1 VLLCAALT
9 GILYLQR
16 YWRRLDAAGMAAYAP
31 AGAKAVAFIDVAAL
45 RKAGVLE
52 LIAGSRAVEE
62 SEYQR
67 FVRETQFDYRTDL
80 DAVLLAFLDG
90 ENYYLAA
97 GRIRWSPLRD
107 YISQTGGACWNAFCT
122 TQSAQPGRF
131 LSFLPL
137 RRDLLAVA
145 LSRNR
150 FAAQHLAQ
158 APRFKP
164 QQALPPDPVWVWLS
178 EEALRS
184 PEVYPPGT
192 QLFIKA
198 LQGSGG
204 VTLALGAD
212 GTRFRARMLVT
223 CRSDRDAEILVA
235 QFERITDVLRKMLS
249 SSGLQPNPRDLSG
262 VLTAGVFQR
271 KGAEVSGEWPMER
284 AFLEALSGGSY

>member
-1 VLLCAALT
+1 
-9 GILYLQR
+9 
-16 YWRRLDAAGMAAYAP
+16 MAAYAP
-31 AGAKAVAFIDVAAL
+31 AGARAVAFIDVAAL

-52 LIAGSRAVEE
+52 LLAGSKAVEE

-80 DAVLLAFLDG
+80 DAILLVFLDG

-122 TQSAQPGRF
+122 TQSAQPGQF
-131 LSFLPL
+131 VSFLPI

-150 FAAQHLAQ
+150 MAAQSLAQ
-158 APRFKP
+158 GPRFKP
-164 QQALPPDPVWVWLS
+164 RQALPPDPVWVWLS
-178 EEALRS
+178 DAALKS
-184 PEVYPPGT
+184 PEAYPPGT

-204 VTLALGAD
+204 VTFAVGAD
-212 GTRFRARMLVT
+212 GTRFRARMRVS
-223 CRSDRDAEILVA
+223 CRSEREADILVA
-235 QFERITDVLRKMLS
+235 QFERITDVLRKILAG
-249 SSGLQPNPRDLSG
+249 SGFQPNPRDLSG
-262 VLTAGVFQR
+262 VLAAGVFER
-271 KGAEVSGEWPMER
+271 KGTEVSGEWPIER
-284 AFLEALSGGSY
+284 AFLETLSGGTF